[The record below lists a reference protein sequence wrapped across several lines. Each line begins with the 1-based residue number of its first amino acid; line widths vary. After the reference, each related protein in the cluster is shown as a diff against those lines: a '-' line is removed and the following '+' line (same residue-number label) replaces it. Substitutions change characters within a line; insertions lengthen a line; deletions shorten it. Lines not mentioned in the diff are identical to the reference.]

1 MSALLVGFDA
11 RAAGA
16 RSRAG
21 TLAGRLGVRR
31 GLVSRRRAGG
41 VGAPPGRFLGLGGG
55 VDLENGQKSSAFARP
70 AAPTPTRH
78 PLRRTIRRVGP
89 PADRAGAQLLRDP
102 LRVEAEP
109 RTRAIAE
116 PERAEP
122 PGVLAHPLR
131 RDAEATRDLRRGQQ
145 PLLLVRPALLREPSD
160 DALRDEI
167 SERREVVRVEA
178 RAGQV
183 TPPRPRA

>member
-1 MSALLVGFDA
+1 MSALLVGSDA

-70 AAPTPTRH
+70 AAPTPPWH
-78 PLRRTIRRVGP
+78 PLRRAIRCVGP
-89 PADRAGAQLLRDP
+89 PANRAGAQLLRHP
-102 LRVEAEP
+102 LGVEAEP
-109 RTRAIAE
+109 RARAVAE
-116 PERAEP
+116 PKRA
-122 PGVLAHPLR
+122 
-131 RDAEATRDLRRGQQ
+131 
-145 PLLLVRPALLREPSD
+145 
-160 DALRDEI
+160 
-167 SERREVVRVEA
+167 
-178 RAGQV
+178 
-183 TPPRPRA
+183 